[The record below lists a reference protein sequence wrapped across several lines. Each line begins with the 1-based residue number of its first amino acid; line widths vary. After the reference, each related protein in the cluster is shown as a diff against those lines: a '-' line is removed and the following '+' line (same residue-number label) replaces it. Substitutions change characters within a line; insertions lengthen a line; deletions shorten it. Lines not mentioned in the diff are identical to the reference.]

1 MVRYR
6 VQKAL
11 YTSGKMFTQKMTHT
25 SNMGCLNQAMQTLLK
40 DITTNVL
47 QSIIDTPINQLK
59 NFDYDPITNEYIP
72 KTSTIIRQCKVLQS
86 YVYKNFDVLMKSKAI
101 VADLENYKAQLEAV
115 QQLKEKYQQQTNQAG
130 AQDIV
135 LPISMGHNVKVDL
148 STQYLLYQH
157 LFGYP
162 QDGIWD
168 TEKLQIIADAL
179 ANANVDG

>member
-1 MVRYR
+1 MVRCR

-11 YTSGKMFTQKMTHT
+11 YASGKIFTLKNTYK
-25 SNMGCLNQAMQTLLK
+25 SSVGCLNQAMQKLLK
-40 DITTNVL
+40 DITNNVL
-47 QSIIDTPINQLK
+47 QSFIDTPINELK

-86 YVYKNFDVLMKSKAI
+86 YVYKNFDVLMKSKVI
-101 VADLENYKAQLEAV
+101 VADLENYKAQLEAL
-115 QQLKEKYQQQTNQAG
+115 QRLKEKYQQQTDQEG
-130 AQDIV
+130 AQDIM
-135 LPISMGHNVKVDL
+135 LPISMEHNVKVDL

-168 TEKLQIIADAL
+168 TEKLQIIAEAL
-179 ANANVDG
+179 ANANC